1 MRDLLEQF
9 GKLRVLNL
17 IKNRQT
23 GKHRGYGFFEY
34 EDPDVTDQ
42 AIEVG
47 EGGKVGFQS
56 CCCSEFP
63 LLSAF

>member
-42 AIEVG
+42 AIEVRDG
-47 EGGKVGFQS
+47 REI
-56 CCCSEFP
+56 
-63 LLSAF
+63 